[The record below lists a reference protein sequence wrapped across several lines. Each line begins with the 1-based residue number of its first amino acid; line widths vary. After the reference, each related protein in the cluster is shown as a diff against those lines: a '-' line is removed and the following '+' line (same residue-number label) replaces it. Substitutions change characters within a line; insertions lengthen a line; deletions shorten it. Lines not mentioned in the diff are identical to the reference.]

1 MAPPA
6 KKTEPQAPKSP
17 SSDSVEATRFSF
29 TVEDLR
35 YDAWLEETTAGVR
48 VCVSCPLGNLPYSAE
63 NKPARRAVLMLLSAS
78 GNLPMARLML
88 TNYQHV
94 SLLVSETVEDPFDPK
109 VVLAGAAAAVLK
121 SSPLRHLMND
131 CMTAQAA

>member
-17 SSDSVEATRFSF
+17 SSDSLEATKFSF
-29 TVEDLR
+29 SVKKLR
-35 YDAWLEETTAGVR
+35 YNAWLQETAAEVS
-48 VCVSCPLGNLPYSAE
+48 VCASCPLGYLPFSAE
-63 NKPARRAVLMLLSAS
+63 NKSARRAVLMLLSAS

-94 SLLVSETVEDPFDPK
+94 SLLVSETVEDPFNPK
-109 VVLAGAAAAVLK
+109 DLLAGAAAAVLK